1 MRRPARLLGL
11 PALWLAQR
19 WTLVFACA
27 VLAYFAYHA
36 VHGSRGL
43 LAWVDRNRE
52 LEAVRAELAAVTDE
66 RATLERRLRS
76 LQPGRAD
83 RDVLEEELRQ
93 LGYIRRNEVIV
104 LTPDEPPPT
113 TVPTTT
119 APPAAP

>member
-11 PALWLAQR
+11 PARWLAQR

-52 LEAVRAELAAVTDE
+52 VEAVRAELGALTAE
-66 RATLERRLRS
+66 REMLERRRRD

-83 RDVLEEELRQ
+83 RDLLEEELRQ
-93 LGYIRRNEVIV
+93 LGYVRQNEMIV
-104 LTPDEPPPT
+104 LTPDEPAP
-113 TVPTTT
+113 
-119 APPAAP
+119 ALPPAAAR